1 MKRMICC
8 IILGIVFP
16 TIFMT
21 GCNKANDDAGV
32 KMTAKV
38 TAIGDRIEVEVI
50 ESEYTAGPH
59 WVITTNETVF
69 EKNGRKIKREG
80 ISIGDTVEIYYNGQV
95 MLSFPP
101 QIVAHRIV
109 VK

>member
-1 MKRMICC
+1 MKRMLGY
-8 IILGIVFP
+8 IILGLVLP
-16 TIFMT
+16 TLLMT
-21 GCNKANDDAGV
+21 GCDRSNDDGV
-32 KMTAKV
+32 KMTATV
-38 TAIGDRIEVEVI
+38 TAIDDRIEVEVL

-59 WVITTNETVF
+59 WVITTEETVF
-69 EKNGRKIKREG
+69 EKNGRKITRDG
-80 ISIGDTVEIYYNGQV
+80 ISVGDTVEIYYNGQV